1 VEDGGQNFAKIIE
14 VNYPVVVIY
23 NINSE
28 AVGLF
33 NTNCV
38 LHVNCILS
46 HSCETHFGKVPTP
59 HCHL

>member
-14 VNYPVVVIY
+14 VNHPVGVIY
-23 NINSE
+23 RINSE
-28 AVGLF
+28 AIGLF

-38 LHVNCILS
+38 LHVNYILT
-46 HSCETHFGKVPTP
+46 HSRKTYFGEVPIS